1 MASEPSDQ
9 SGWEHAGW
17 EPADRELAGEAPIEA
32 RLVEEA
38 PVEEAP
44 IEEAPVEATLVAPQW
59 LHPTSM
65 GFEMLSTLRQFV
77 WAAVLTLFWAGTGS
91 RHALVAAGL
100 ALVLT
105 FVRSLLRYLTLRYQL
120 VGGELRINEGLMFR
134 RHRTVRVSR
143 IQNIDLLQTPLHH
156 WFGVAEVHIETAG
169 GQEPEATLRVLSL
182 ADVNRLRAAIFRQ
195 PVADHR
201 ASADALSPDPEDGA
215 APAAAAARDDAAALV
230 LRIPTRRLIAA
241 GLLSNRG
248 LLLIPI
254 LLGVFFQFDLDRQF
268 DIRQM
273 EKYLP
278 GEWSTGT
285 TIAGAIAAAVVV
297 LAVLRLASAGWFIL
311 RFHGY
316 RLERRGEDLRIS
328 CGLFTRVS
336 ATVPR
341 HRIQFISVQQ
351 TLLARPFKLA
361 AICVETAGGAATKG
375 EDAAITVGR
384 RWFVPVL
391 HVDEVGSVLE
401 QLRSGV
407 AVDADL
413 LPWQSPSPL
422 ARRRLVRLAAIRSIG
437 IAAVA
442 MLPLGRWG
450 FLAGLLAFPPLVYL
464 AVRYVRSLKYARTD
478 RFITFRSGILNRK
491 TSLTFFDKV
500 QTVEVRQSPFDRRW
514 GMATLSVDT
523 AAAGPARH
531 RIKVKYLPAAVAHRE
546 LTSVAAEAS
555 KSELTI
561 HV

>member
-1 MASEPSDQ
+1 MGSEPTDQ
-9 SGWEHAGW
+9 SGWEHARW
-17 EPADRELAGEAPIEA
+17 ERADGEQAGGEQADVELTGEAPIEA
-32 RLVEEA
+32 RLVDQS
-38 PVEEAP
+38 PL
-44 IEEAPVEATLVAPQW
+44 EATLVAPQW

-65 GFEMLSTLRQFV
+65 GFEVLSTLRQFI
-77 WAAVLTLFWAGTGS
+77 WAAVLALFLAGTGS
-91 RHALVAAGL
+91 RHALVAAGV
-100 ALVLT
+100 ALVVT

-120 VGGELRINEGLMFR
+120 VGGELRINEGLIFR

-156 WFGVAEVHIETAG
+156 WLGVAEVHIETAG

-182 ADVNRLRAAIFRQ
+182 ADVDRLRAAIFRQ
-195 PVADHR
+195 SGAGVQPTT
-201 ASADALSPDPEDGA
+201 DAPSPRPEQLTS
-215 APAAAAARDDAAALV
+215 PAAAATSRDAATVV

-248 LLLIPI
+248 LVLIPI
-254 LLGVFFQFDLDRQF
+254 LLGVFFQFDLDKQI
-268 DIRQM
+268 DIRHV
-273 EKYLP
+273 EKNLP
-278 GEWSTGT
+278 GDWSTG
-285 TIAGAIAAAVVV
+285 TIAGAIGAAVAV

-311 RFHGY
+311 RFYGY
-316 RLERRGEDLRIS
+316 RLERHGEDLRIS
-328 CGLFTRVS
+328 CGWFTRVS

-351 TLLARPFKLA
+351 TLLARPFDLA
-361 AICVETAGGAATKG
+361 AIRVETAGGAATKG

-391 HVDEVGSVLE
+391 HVDEVASVLE
-401 QLRSGV
+401 HLRSGLS
-407 AVDADL
+407 VDTDT

-437 IAAVA
+437 VAAVA
-442 MLPLGRWG
+442 MLLLGRWG

-464 AVRYVRSLKYARTD
+464 VVRYVRSLKYARSD
-478 RFITFRSGILNRK
+478 RFIIFRSGILNRK

-500 QTVEVRQSPFDRRW
+500 QAVEVRESPFDRRW

-531 RIKVKYLPAAVAHRE
+531 RIRVKYLPAATARSE
-546 LTSVAAEAS
+546 SSSVAAEAS
-555 KSELTI
+555 KIELAF